1 MNRDRI
7 RKIALLGLLII
18 AVAAF
23 AYFGLVR
30 RQAHQPLATAQAGKD
45 VYYCPMHKNYH
56 SDKPG
61 NCPICSMKL
70 VKLENASAPAAS
82 DAAMKGEVSSMPG
95 MPNMPSNA
103 PSGGAASTENAVFVP
118 PEKQQLIGMRSV
130 PAEMGMLRKDIRITG
145 KVAYDETHL
154 THIHTKVSGYIEDV
168 FADSV
173 GKAVRAG
180 EPLFTIYSPDLV
192 ATEQDYLLAL
202 RSRDL
207 LKTSTVA
214 SAAQGS
220 ENLIAAARE
229 RLRLW
234 DVTDEEIR
242 RLETE
247 GKFKRAIAVYSP
259 VSGVVM
265 ERAAYHH
272 GTSVDPSKELFMI
285 VDLSRVWI
293 LGEVYETDLP
303 FVKTGQVADIEL
315 PYSSG
320 SRKIRGRV
328 SFIYPFLDPK
338 TRTVQVRME
347 FPNPDLSLKPEM
359 FTNIT
364 MSAALGRQV
373 LIPQDAL
380 MDTGTEQYV
389 FIDKGDGYLQ
399 PRKVKAG
406 AEAGEKVGVLEGLKP
421 GERVVTGANFIVDS
435 ESRLKGAFA
444 GMGEPSK
451 APSGGSGGAAQ
462 SISADVLEP
471 KTAKTGINSMRVL
484 VKDSTG
490 KPITGAQVEVGLF
503 MPQMG
508 SMAPMRSNATLADAG
523 SGIYSGQIEFPIAW
537 TWQTTV
543 TVRKN
548 GSVVGV
554 AQTTITSR

>member
-1 MNRDRI
+1 MSRDSIRRI
-7 RKIALLGLLII
+7 SLIGLLVL
-18 AVAAF
+18 AVGAF
-23 AYFGLVR
+23 AYVGIVR
-30 RQAHQPLATAQAGKD
+30 RQARQASATAQVGKD

-70 VKLENASAPAAS
+70 VKLEGSTAAAATNTSMKSEPSGAP
-82 DAAMKGEVSSMPG
+82 MNMPG
-95 MPNMPSNA
+95 GA
-103 PSGGAASTENAVFVP
+103 PPTGAASNDNSIFVA

-130 PAEMGMLRKDIRITG
+130 PAEMGILTKDIRAVG
-145 KVAYDETHL
+145 KVSYDETRL

-173 GKAVRAG
+173 GKSVHAG

-234 DVTDEEIR
+234 DVTDQEIR
-242 RLETE
+242 SLETE
-247 GKFKRAIAVYSP
+247 GKVKRAIAVYSP
-259 VSGVVM
+259 VSGVVI

-272 GTSVDPSKELFMI
+272 GTFVDPTKDLFTI
-285 VDLSRVWI
+285 VDLSRVWV
-293 LGEVYETDLP
+293 LGEVYETDIP
-303 FVKTGQVADIEL
+303 FVKAGQAAEIEL
-315 PYSSG
+315 PYSG
-320 SRKIRGRV
+320 GGRKIRGRL

-359 FTNIT
+359 FTNIS

-389 FIDKGDGYLQ
+389 FIDKGDGYVQ
-399 PRKVKAG
+399 PRKVKAS
-406 AEAGEKVGVLEGLKP
+406 AEAGDKVGIQEGLKV
-421 GERVVTGANFIVDS
+421 GEKVVTGANFIVDS

-444 GMGEPSK
+444 GMG
-451 APSGGSGGAAQ
+451 APSQPPSGAGRGATQ
-462 SISADVLEP
+462 NISVEVLDP
-471 KTAKTGINSMRVL
+471 KTAKTGMNPIRLL
-484 VKDSTG
+484 VKDASG
-490 KPITGAQVEVGLF
+490 QPVTGAQVEVGLF

-508 SMAPMRSNATLADAG
+508 AMAPMRSNATLPEAG
-523 SGIYSGQIEFPIAW
+523 NGIYSGQIEFLMAW

>member
-1 MNRDRI
+1 MTRDRI
-7 RKIALLGLLII
+7 RRMSLVGVFVL

-23 AYFGLVR
+23 GYFGIVR
-30 RQAHQPLATAQAGKD
+30 RQPRQAATTAQVGKD
-45 VYYCPMHKNYH
+45 VYYCPMHKNYN

-70 VKLENASAPAAS
+70 VKLENSSPPAATS
-82 DAAMKGEVSSMPG
+82 GAMKSEPSS
-95 MPNMPSNA
+95 MPNMPSSA
-103 PSGGAASTENAVFVP
+103 PVTGAASTENAVFVP

-130 PAEMGMLRKDIRITG
+130 PAEMGTLTKDIRIVG
-145 KVAYDETHL
+145 KVSYDETHL

-173 GKAVRAG
+173 GKTVRAG

-220 ENLIAAARE
+220 ENLVAASRE

-247 GKFKRAIAVYSP
+247 GKVKREIAVYSP

-272 GTSVDPSKELFMI
+272 GTFVDPSKELFMI
-285 VDLSRVWI
+285 VDLSHVWI

-303 FVKTGQVADIEL
+303 FVKTGQSAEVEL
-315 PYSSG
+315 PYSG
-320 SRKIRGRV
+320 GVRKIRGRV
-328 SFIYPFLDPK
+328 TFIYPFLDPK

-359 FTNIT
+359 FTNIA
-364 MSAALGRQV
+364 MAAALGRQV

-380 MDTGTEQYV
+380 MDTGAEQYV
-389 FIDKGDGYLQ
+389 FIDKGDGYVQ

-406 AEAGEKVGVLEGLKP
+406 GEAGEKVGILEGLRS

-444 GMGEPSK
+444 GMG
-451 APSGGSGGAAQ
+451 APSQPPSGAVGGATHA
-462 SISADVLEP
+462 ISVEVREP
-471 KTAKTGINSMRVL
+471 KTAKTGMNPIQVL
-484 VKDSTG
+484 VKDSSG
-490 KPITGAQVEVGLF
+490 QPITGAQVDIGLF

-508 SMAPMRSNATLADAG
+508 SMPPMRSNATLTEVG
-523 SGIYSGQIEFPIAW
+523 NGIYSGQIEFRMAW